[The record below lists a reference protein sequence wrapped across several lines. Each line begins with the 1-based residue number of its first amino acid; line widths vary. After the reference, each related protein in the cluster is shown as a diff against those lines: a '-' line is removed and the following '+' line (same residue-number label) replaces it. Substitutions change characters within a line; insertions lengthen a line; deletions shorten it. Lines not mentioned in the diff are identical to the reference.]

1 MDWGMWADPNDR
13 QSRAY
18 WVDKSLERSQND
30 GCVDS
35 MECRQR
41 IWEVACNA
49 LYTKPYRCD
58 PENLINYTLLAS
70 LGLDE
75 LWVNHF
81 MNKGRISQE
90 QVPKH
95 PECTKDNV
103 GLSVFS
109 SLMGLESPFQRSS
122 TCVTFAWTY
131 DPMFRGMD
139 FATGVHSGFWPN
151 CCLCCKEVLTGEL
164 LRSPLGPSLPGTY
177 LAL

>member
-1 MDWGMWADPNDR
+1 MNYPCETRGANIMDWGTRADPKDR

-18 WVDKSLERSQND
+18 WVDTSLERSQNG
-30 GCVDS
+30 GCEHS
-35 MECRQR
+35 MERLR
-41 IWEVACNA
+41 TIWQFACNA
-49 LYTKPYRCD
+49 LYAKPYRCD
-58 PENLINYTLLAS
+58 PENLINYTLIAS

-75 LWVNHF
+75 QWVNHF

-95 PECTKDNV
+95 QECTKDNV

-131 DPMFRGMD
+131 DPMIRGAD
-139 FATGVHSGFWPN
+139 FATGVEIP
-151 CCLCCKEVLTGEL
+151 K
-164 LRSPLGPSLPGTY
+164 
-177 LAL
+177 